1 MFNEDGHSA
10 EKFHEFFAADYD
22 SPDIRKHIRLCA
34 LETLSGRVSAAG
46 HRLAEIERAA
56 RREAVSAPRIL
67 ASPLTWF
74 LRYLMAQKAGETVEA
89 QAALNQCFS
98 AGGRLQACL
107 NDLALL
113 LRDAMELLA
122 NTGMPVSQF
131 AFRLGFVDPAYF
143 TRFFKRETGQNPGAF
158 RRSHRR
164 SDTTEPQSFAA
175 WP

>member
-1 MFNEDGHSA
+1 VRDHRPVEDYA
-10 EKFHEFFAADYD
+10 RD
-22 SPDIRKHIRLCA
+22 L
-34 LETLSGRVSAAG
+34 RVSRDRLGSAVKRATG
-46 HRLAEIERAA
+46 LSPRAYLHR
-56 RREAVSAPRIL
+56 
-67 ASPLTWF
+67 
-74 LRYLMAQKAGETVEA
+74 
-89 QAALNQCFS
+89 
-98 AGGRLQACL
+98 
-107 NDLALL
+107 LL

-122 NTGMPVSQF
+122 NTGMPVSQV